1 MLLTTFSLSL
11 TLALVGPEH
20 PREIVFPEYVF
31 ETPVATASGVLHVAN
46 RLLSPEDMVVVIVG
60 DWDVIKGG
68 DMLGR
73 ATMEDIRNIVGGEFV
88 ELPLRNPLTLE
99 ALDE

>member
-1 MLLTTFSLSL
+1 MLLTTILLSL
-11 TLALVGPEH
+11 ALLGSGH
-20 PREIVFPEYVF
+20 PKEIVFPEYVF
-31 ETPVATASGVLHVAN
+31 ETPVATGSDVLRVAN
-46 RLLSPEDMVVVIVG
+46 RLLNPEDMVVIIVG
-60 DWDVIKGG
+60 DWGVIREG